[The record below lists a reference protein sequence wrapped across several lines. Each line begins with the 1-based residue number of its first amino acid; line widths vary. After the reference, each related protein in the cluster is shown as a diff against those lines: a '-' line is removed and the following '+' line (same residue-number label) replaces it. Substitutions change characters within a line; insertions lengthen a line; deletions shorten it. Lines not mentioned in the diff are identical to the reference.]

1 MREVDGRKVAYHKK
15 PVVEEHPVHHEYHVT
30 PVVHHEET
38 YVHEPEAVYERYH
51 DTRAVPIVHEE
62 HVVSAPVVKEVHE
75 YDTHYAPHY
84 ESYVEA

>member
-1 MREVDGRKVAYHKK
+1 MR
-15 PVVEEHPVHHEYHVT
+15 
-30 PVVHHEET
+30 
-38 YVHEPEAVYERYH
+38 EPEAVYERYH
-51 DTRAVPIVHEE
+51 DSRAVPVVHEE